1 MKHEQR
7 GVIRLNDATTHGGKV
22 ITASG
27 SIVMGIAAA
36 LEDDMTHCPQ
46 CKGDFPIQPDGAGA
60 KHEGRSFAYH
70 DDVTACG
77 AKLITS
83 KE

>member
-7 GVIRLNDATTHGGKV
+7 GVIRLNDSTTHGGKV

-36 LEDDMTHCPQ
+36 LEGDMTHCPQ